1 MIDFDVFVYLDVYP
15 CLFMHT
21 FCWFGCN
28 IEAGGF
34 FRKTPITELSTDQTI
49 ASNQKQQTFHPK
61 NPCGAGLWCMRVV
74 IKRVSKQLLRLSWSS
89 PCRKPRCQRMMRH
102 DVWTFQSSLPAESC
116 LGCSASNTSLWASW
130 ADVTWMHPLQISIL
144 SVFPWSS
151 LWNLCVSYLCV
162 LHHFHAS
169 CHIISDH
176 FTFWAQG

>member
-1 MIDFDVFVYLDVYP
+1 MYIPVYLYTHSVGLVVISKP
-15 CLFMHT
+15 EVFSGKPSHWV
-21 FCWFGCN
+21 FNWSKSF
-28 IEAGGF
+28 
-34 FRKTPITELSTDQTI
+34 Q
-49 ASNQKQQTFHPK
+49 QKAADIPSK
-61 NPCGAGLWCMRVV
+61 KSLWCRALVHAGRHQEGFEAALEAFMV
-74 IKRVSKQLLRLSWSS
+74 IALQET
-89 PCRKPRCQRMMRH
+89 RCGMMRH